1 MDSYCASRIFVRT
14 STSTDWTVR
23 DLISSLPMNMRGLAY
38 SAVLVVLAASCLDAQ
53 PGKKS
58 QLASVTQHVGTAK
71 IDIVYRRPV
80 ARGRELF
87 GKLVPYGRIWT
98 PSADS
103 AALFTTSAELDV
115 NGSTLKAGRYAVWM
129 IPDSANWTVVFSKAQ
144 PVFHLRLPAIKDEAL
159 RITTKS
165 HQADHMETL
174 GFYFPMVDGDSAV
187 LNMHWGKTVV
197 PIRIKAR

>member
-1 MDSYCASRIFVRT
+1 MEFPISNLLT
-14 STSTDWTVR
+14 SFMRST
-23 DLISSLPMNMRGLAY
+23 GF

-58 QLASVTQHVGTAK
+58 QLATVTQDVGPAK
-71 IDIVYRRPV
+71 IEIIYRRPV

-103 AALFTTSAELDV
+103 AALFTTSVDLDV
-115 NGSTLKAGRYAVWM
+115 NGSKLSAGRYAVWM
-129 IPDSANWTVVFSKAQ
+129 IPDSTNWTVVFSKAQ
-144 PVFHLRLPAIKDEAL
+144 PVFHLRLPDTKDQVL
-159 RITTKS
+159 RLTTKS
-165 HQADHMETL
+165 HEADHMETL
-174 GFYFPMVDGDSAV
+174 GFYFPMVDADSAV

-197 PIRIKAR
+197 PVRIKAR